1 MVQEVKYAVKRT
13 DMARSFFFL
22 FFFFFFFHA
31 PRARKVYKSRLD
43 EKGEWK
49 TR

>member
-1 MVQEVKYAVKRT
+1 MAQELKYAVKRT
-13 DMARSFFFL
+13 DMACSFFFL
-22 FFFFFFFHA
+22 FFFFFFNA
-31 PRARKVYKSRLD
+31 PRARKVYKSRFD